1 MSQTKRILK
10 EIASGEDYQALAT
23 AMNQVD
29 YEAMFVPYMRISQLV
44 SEGKGRIEQSIGNL
58 PLQNKDERRAKFLRD
73 FELATERILPLWQQL
88 NSELMKR
95 KVMEGEVF
103 GFGRKGDPLVKR
115 PEGTIVVL
123 PGAKLEEGERVRFR
137 VVQEAEKLNFGRV
150 LDLNPQ
156 SFYFLITQEAREQI
170 RDSLALIR
178 DRLQTSPEPLNEG
191 SLSEIGE
198 LLQKLEEVKRL
209 SSTLRTEER
218 ERVADQITKYRK
230 GLLHG
235 ASIRLMSDFISQ
247 QEEREIEDFYQDSQ
261 EEKTKAL
268 LALGLFRRHTY
279 EAARESL
286 FLGDRPEGY
295 TEVLS
300 EMENKVDSMDS
311 AIELLD
317 AKSALDEVYPKAKGY
332 FEKMDR
338 LFENLVQRAKKIAA
352 VLSSKE
358 VVDPEE
364 IHLTIEN
371 AFPEEILFLELRKAF
386 RSSKELLSL
395 RDAFTE
401 MNRWLRNQEIVSSE
415 AAFRPYLHHKV
426 LQAFADQMPKA
437 DEGAGAIPPQEDSS
451 KQERQIPP
459 SPSP

>member
-10 EIASGEDYQALAT
+10 EIASGEEYEALAT

-29 YEAMFVPYMRISQLV
+29 YQAMFVPYMRICQLV
-44 SEGKGRIEQSIGNL
+44 SEGKGRIEQSIADL
-58 PLQNKDERRAKFLRD
+58 PLQNKDERRATFLRD
-73 FELATERILPLWQQL
+73 FELATERILPLWHQL

-95 KVMEGEVF
+95 NVMEGEVF
-103 GFGRKGDPLVKR
+103 GFGKKGDPLVKR

-170 RDSLALIR
+170 RDTLALIR
-178 DRLQTSPEPLNEG
+178 DRLQTSPQPWNEG
-191 SLSEIGE
+191 ALSEIGE

-218 ERVADQITKYRK
+218 ERVTTQITQYRK
-230 GLLHG
+230 ELLHG

-247 QEEREIEDFYQDSQ
+247 QEEREIEDFYQDSH

-286 FLGDRPEGY
+286 FLRDRPEGY
-295 TEVLS
+295 AEVLS

-338 LFENLVQRAKKIAA
+338 LFENLVQRANRIAA
-352 VLSSKE
+352 VLANKE

-364 IHLTIEN
+364 IHQAIEN
-371 AFPEEILFLELRKAF
+371 AFSEKVLFLELRKAF
-386 RSSKELLSL
+386 RTSKELLSL
-395 RDAFTE
+395 RSAFTE
-401 MNRWLRNQEIVSSE
+401 MNRWLRNQEIVPSE
-415 AAFRPYLHHKV
+415 AAFRPYLHRKV
-426 LQAFADQMPKA
+426 LQAFADQRPKA
-437 DEGAGAIPPQEDSS
+437 DEGAGAIPPQEDNS
-451 KQERQIPP
+451 KQDRQI

>member
-29 YEAMFVPYMRISQLV
+29 YQAMFVPYMRICQLV
-44 SEGKGRIEQSIGNL
+44 SEGKGRIEESIENL
-58 PLQNKDERRAKFLRD
+58 PLQNKDERRAQFLRD
-73 FELATERILPLWQQL
+73 FELATERILPLWHQL
-88 NSELMKR
+88 NSELTKR
-95 KVMEGEVF
+95 NVMEGEVF
-103 GFGRKGDPLVKR
+103 GFGKKGDPLVKR

-137 VVQEAEKLNFGRV
+137 VVQEADKLNFGRI

-170 RDSLALIR
+170 RDTLALIR
-178 DRLQTSPEPLNEG
+178 DRLQTSPQPWNEG
-191 SLSEIGE
+191 ALSEIGE

-218 ERVADQITKYRK
+218 ERVAAQITRYRK

-235 ASIRLMSDFISQ
+235 ASIGLMSDFISQ
-247 QEEREIEDFYQDSQ
+247 QEEREIEDFYQDSH
-261 EEKTKAL
+261 EEKTKAM

-300 EMENKVDSMDS
+300 EMENEVDSMDS

-332 FEKMDR
+332 FERMDR
-338 LFENLVQRAKKIAA
+338 LFESLVQRAERIAA
-352 VLSSKE
+352 ALSNKE

-364 IHLTIEN
+364 IHQAIEN
-371 AFPEEILFLELRKAF
+371 AFPEKLLFLELRKAF

-395 RDAFTE
+395 RSAFTE

-426 LQAFADQMPKA
+426 LQAFADQTPKA
-437 DEGAGAIPPQEDSS
+437 EEGAGAIPPKEDSS
-451 KQERQIPP
+451 KRERQI